1 MHFYSVSQWI
11 LCRLLTGLTKKRIAW
26 SKVFFFQGGS
36 LEFFHMTKLIMT
48 FQEQEVET
56 CPKFVKLSWVTSF
69 LLEYL
74 ARLRLLMEY
83 IQYPAKDQCAF
94 IYEESDGYF
103 EPASLIYF
111 SFFFWYYWLLW
122 WLVHCRVKFSFLFYL
137 KCFIVSVCD
146 WGKV

>member
-11 LCRLLTGLTKKRIAW
+11 LCRLLMGPTKKRIAW
-26 SKVFFFQGGS
+26 SKVFFFFFLNSSIWQSS
-36 LEFFHMTKLIMT
+36 LWLS
-48 FQEQEVET
+48 QEQEVET

-74 ARLRLLMEY
+74 ARLKLLMEY
-83 IQYPAKDQCAF
+83 IQYPAKGQCAF
-94 IYEESDGYF
+94 IYDESDGYF

-111 SFFFWYYWLLW
+111 SFPFCSYWLLR
-122 WLVHCRVKFSFLFYL
+122 WLVHCRVKSSFLFYL
-137 KCFIVSVCD
+137 KCSIVSLCD